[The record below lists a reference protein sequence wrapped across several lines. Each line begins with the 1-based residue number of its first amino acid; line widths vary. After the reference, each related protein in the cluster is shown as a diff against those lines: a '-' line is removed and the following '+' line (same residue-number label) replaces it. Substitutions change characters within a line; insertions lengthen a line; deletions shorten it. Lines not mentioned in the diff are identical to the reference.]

1 MKNKRQFRASTP
13 CGEGHRM
20 KLCES
25 LEEAREFLKSH
36 GNGIIEKKQIR
47 MVTSLGYG
55 LGRIEYDKPWSLN
68 EWNFLEK
75 VQL

>member
-36 GNGIIEKKQIR
+36 GNGIIEKSR
-47 MVTSLGYG
+47 YAWLPHLAM
-55 LGRIEYDKPWSLN
+55 D
-68 EWNFLEK
+68 
-75 VQL
+75 